1 MSWPVAIWNLGGGAG
16 VIGQKFQIW
25 AGRFPLVW
33 LSSFP
38 SLEPSTHSKAGS
50 SLAQF
55 GPVIKGGVV
64 RHAYLTYVLHRGGN
78 CPLYLAPPRASPPGR
93 RHIERPG
100 LLRLVSQN
108 TSKGRKVWAH
118 NLHSWGALCEA
129 TKVSRA
135 ARNWTKLCLPQIL
148 MWKPEP
154 PKWLC
159 LETGPIRM

>member
-1 MSWPVAIWNLGGGAG
+1 MSWPVAIWNLGGRG

-55 GPVIKGGVV
+55 GPVIKGSVV
-64 RHAYLTYVLHRGGN
+64 RHAYLTYVPHREATV
-78 CPLYLAPPRASPPGR
+78 PSTWLLLWASPPGR
-93 RHIERPG
+93 RHFERPG

-118 NLHSWGALCEA
+118 NLHSWGALREA

-135 ARNWTKLCLPQIL
+135 SRNWTKLCLPQIL

-154 PKWLC
+154 LMWLC
-159 LETGPIRM
+159 LEIRPIRM